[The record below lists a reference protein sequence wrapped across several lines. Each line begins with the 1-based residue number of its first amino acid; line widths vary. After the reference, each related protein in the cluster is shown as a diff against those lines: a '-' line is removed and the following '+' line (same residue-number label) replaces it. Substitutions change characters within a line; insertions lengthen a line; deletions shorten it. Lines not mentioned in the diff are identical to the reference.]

1 MTIPCARGD
10 RAAGAPHKAT
20 GSSVADGD
28 RRAVDKM
35 LPGVGYVVLG
45 ITYALGGPLLGI
57 GLYLLIRG
65 QFPAWW
71 RDWMLWP
78 GAKVNPAVARLT
90 GLTAI
95 GLGLSLVG
103 IGLSTLV
110 PEFVGG
116 LLILVAI
123 VCYLLGA
130 GVFAYGTWRS
140 RRMVR

>member
-1 MTIPCARGD
+1 M
-10 RAAGAPHKAT
+10 
-20 GSSVADGD
+20 
-28 RRAVDKM
+28 
-35 LPGVGYVVLG
+35 VLG

-65 QFPAWW
+65 RFPAWW
-71 RDWMLWP
+71 KDWMLWP
-78 GAKVNPAVARLT
+78 GAQVTPTLARLT
-90 GLTAI
+90 GLTAT

-123 VCYLLGA
+123 VFYLLGA

-140 RRMVR
+140 RRVAR